1 MSRRPPEPSTAPA
14 FTPAAEQSGYGWVVA
29 ALAFLYMAVSM
40 GVVQSFPVYFGAIL
54 EEFGWSRAGTAGIFS
69 LNMAVIGLSGVCVG
83 LLLDRVPHRLVLGGG
98 ALLLGGGLGMAAMTR
113 SAWELYPSYGV
124 VMGLGASLLG
134 WVPNGI
140 ILNRWFPRR
149 RGTAIG
155 FAYAGMGM
163 GVLVFAPLSQSLIAA
178 MGWRGAFRV
187 LGGGVL
193 AGLLPLALLLQRDP
207 PVAGGRGRGAGT
219 HAAAGGDIGDGPK
232 GGEGLREAMR
242 TGQFWCFFATFLC
255 IGAPIFAVGAHQALF
270 LVDRGYDRFF
280 AAAIVGLV
288 GALSSVG
295 RIVFGVASDH
305 IGRERAATISFACSV
320 AGILILLMLP
330 GGAPGGTATAGS
342 RWVPAAYAYAATFGI
357 AFGARGP
364 ILSAMVGE
372 AFPGSR
378 FGSIFG
384 GISVGHGLGAALGPW
399 VAGLL
404 FDVTGGYEVAFGL
417 AIASLI
423 VACLLTWAAGRRPL
437 P

>member
-1 MSRRPPEPSTAPA
+1 MSRRPPEPATVPP
-14 FTPAAEQSGYGWVVA
+14 FPPAAERAGYGWVIA

-40 GVVQSFPVYFGAIL
+40 GLVQSFPVYFGAIL

-69 LNMAVIGLSGVCVG
+69 LNMAVVGLSGVGVG

-98 ALLLGGGLGMAAMTR
+98 AVLLGGGLGMAAMAR

-155 FAYAGMGM
+155 FAYAGMGV
-163 GVLVFAPLSQSLIAA
+163 GVLVFAPLSQFLIAA
-178 MGWRGAFRV
+178 MGWRRAFRV
-187 LGGGVL
+187 LGGGAL
-193 AGLLPLALLLQRDP
+193 AALLPLALLLQRDP
-207 PVAGGRGRGAGT
+207 PAAGTGGR
-219 HAAAGGDIGDGPK
+219 AAASATPGSAVGDGPR
-232 GGEGLREAMR
+232 GGEGLRWAMR
-242 TGQFWCFFATFLC
+242 TGRFWCFFATFLC

-305 IGRERAATISFACSV
+305 IGRERAAITSIACSV
-320 AGILILLMLP
+320 AGILILLMWTG
-330 GGAPGGTATAGS
+330 GGAL
-342 RWVPAAYAYAATFGI
+342 AAYAYAATFGI

-364 ILSAMVGE
+364 ILSAMVGD
-372 AFPGSR
+372 AFPGPR

-399 VAGLL
+399 AAGLL
-404 FDVTGGYEVAFGL
+404 FDATGGYGVAFGL
-417 AIASLI
+417 AIASLM
-423 VACLLTWAAGRRPL
+423 VAGLLTWAAGRRPL